1 MDCLRDVLIT
11 EGGSQ
16 YYSEAEKALKGARF
30 DRNTSVRNTVYNL
43 FAECLQM
50 FPREGLKDSEV
61 SLVYLLLSG

>member
-11 EGGSQ
+11 DGGSQ
-16 YYSEAEKALKGARF
+16 FYSEAEKALKGARF
-30 DRNTSVRNTVYNL
+30 DRKTSVRNTVYNL